1 MTGGLVAR
9 WSLLTLL
16 LSGGVVHAAQSDV
29 PLPLEESHGLFIGGA
44 SGVRGLTAVRGH
56 LAFGVYP
63 KVAGAHAY
71 DAALRSR
78 TVLLDF
84 AGEAVW
90 TLGLSAQTVVDQ
102 GNDIDFRLTRLFYDA
117 RTGVDFEWGSGVA
130 RVHWVHRCSHGVDD
144 ALEGRILIRN
154 GLDLGYRW
162 RLDGLFGTLELDGL
176 AHLTVV
182 GQNDDLANQNRG
194 FLSARTQWSHEAGPG
209 AQLLVGAGVG
219 AMVVAQGE
227 SWEYDV
233 THSASSPRVE
243 WLPALTIGGRLTG
256 PGSTMELLFSSQR
269 IADDGVTLTTRPRS
283 LHAVRL
289 RFLW

>member
-1 MTGGLVAR
+1 MLAGRFIR
-9 WSLLTLL
+9 WTLL
-16 LSGGVVHAAQSDV
+16 AFLLNSGAVHAAQSDV
-29 PLPLEESHGLFIGGA
+29 PLPLEESHALFIGGA
-44 SGVRGLTAVRGH
+44 SGVRGLTVARGQ
-56 LAFGVYP
+56 LGFGVYP

-71 DAALRSR
+71 DAMLRSR

-84 AGEAVW
+84 AGDAVW

-117 RTGVDFEWGSGVA
+117 RTGVDFDWGPGVA

-154 GLDLGYRW
+154 GLDFGYRW
-162 RLDGLFGTLELDGL
+162 RVDGLFGSLEVDGL
-176 AHLTVV
+176 AHLTFI
-182 GQNDDLANQNRG
+182 GQNEDLETQNRG
-194 FLSARTQWSHEAGPG
+194 LLSARTQWSHEAGPG
-209 AQLLVGAGVG
+209 SRLFVGAGIG
-219 AMVVAQGE
+219 AMVVAQGD

-233 THSASSPRVE
+233 SHGASDPRVE
-243 WLPALTIGGRLTG
+243 WLPAFTVGGQLAG
-256 PGSTMELLFSSQR
+256 QGGTMELLFSTQR

-283 LHAVRL
+283 LHSVRL